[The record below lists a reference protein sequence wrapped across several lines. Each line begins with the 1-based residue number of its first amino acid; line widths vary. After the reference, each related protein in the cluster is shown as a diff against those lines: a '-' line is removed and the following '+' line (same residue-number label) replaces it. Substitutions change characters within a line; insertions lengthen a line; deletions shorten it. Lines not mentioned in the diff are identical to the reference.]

1 MLRYVSYN
9 MIFIMFIVSTRT

>member
-9 MIFIMFIVSTRT
+9 MIFIMFIASTRT